1 MLRHRNVRNHAPQRG
16 QQVSQAL
23 ADALRRAGW
32 QVEYAPEP
40 SVRPNPDL
48 LADRGDQRLVIDVK
62 AIAEG
67 RADRLIPLWAQAWL
81 QVQRA
86 AAASGRIPVAVVA
99 ADVVPDKAA
108 NAVIDFIREVAPDA
122 FGGVMDLAGL
132 LQLIG
137 EPLRDLAPSP
147 VASPRPLRAMRASVA
162 QRRRGLAFSDMNQWM
177 LKVLLAPRIPASML
191 AAPRGEFRG
200 ASDLANAA
208 GVSVMSASR
217 LIRDLQQE
225 GYLDDQARQL
235 QLVRLRELFER
246 WNAAVNAVPVA
257 DEAWRALVPA
267 QARAALDA
275 WVAHEDACW
284 GLFEAAHQ
292 HGLGLVEGVP
302 PYALVFG
309 DVAVDRLHDAGFV
322 AARDGEAVDVLLR
335 RPRAVSSAFR
345 GIVREHG
352 APRSDII
359 QVWLDVAAH
368 PARGAE
374 QAALIWRRVLGPL
387 CDDGSE

>member
-1 MLRHRNVRNHAPQRG
+1 MLHHRNGRSHASQRG
-16 QQVSQAL
+16 QQVSEAL
-23 ADALRRAGW
+23 AHALRRAGW
-32 QVEYAPEP
+32 RVEYAPES
-40 SVRPNPDL
+40 SVRPIPDL
-48 LADRGDQRLVIDVK
+48 LADRGDQRLAIEVK

-108 NAVIDFIREVAPDA
+108 NAVINFIREVAPEA

-132 LQLIG
+132 LQVSG

-147 VASPRPLRAMRASVA
+147 IASPRPARASVA

-191 AAPRGEFRG
+191 AAPRGDYRG

-217 LIRDLQQE
+217 LIRDLQQD
-225 GYLDDQARQL
+225 GYLDDQAPRL
-235 QLVRLRELFER
+235 QLVRLRELFEG
-246 WNAAVNAVPVA
+246 WNAAVNAAPVA

-284 GLFEAAHQ
+284 GLFEAAQQ
-292 HGLGLVEGVP
+292 HGLGFVEGVP
-302 PYALVFG
+302 PYACVFG

-335 RPRAVSSAFR
+335 RPRAVSAAFR

>member
-1 MLRHRNVRNHAPQRG
+1 MPRHRNIRDHASQRG
-16 QQVSQAL
+16 HQVIQAL

-32 QVEYAPEP
+32 RVEYAPEP
-40 SVRPNPDL
+40 SVRPVADL
-48 LADRGDQRLVIDVK
+48 LADRGEQRLAIEIK

-86 AAASGRIPVAVVA
+86 AAASNRIPVAVVA
-99 ADVVPDKAA
+99 ADVVSKKAA
-108 NAVIDFIREVAPDA
+108 NAVVDFIREVAPDA
-122 FGGVMDLAGL
+122 FAGIMDLAGL
-132 LQLIG
+132 LQFIG

-147 VASPRPLRAMRASVA
+147 VASPRPPRASLA

-177 LKVLLAPRIPASML
+177 LKVLLAPRIPESML
-191 AAPRGEFRG
+191 AAPRGDFRG

-217 LIRDLQQE
+217 LIRDLQQD
-225 GYLDDQARQL
+225 GYLDDQAQQL
-235 QLVRLRELFER
+235 QLVRLRELLER
-246 WNAAVNAVPVA
+246 WNAAVNAVPVV

-292 HGLGLVEGVP
+292 HGLGLVDGVP
-302 PYALVFG
+302 PHACVFG
-309 DVAVDRLHDAGFV
+309 NVAVDRLHDAGFV

-345 GIVREHG
+345 GIVRDHG